1 MLRRNSIKIISLDYV
16 ISHMTN
22 VTLSVPPELAK
33 KMKKHPEVRWSEVAR
48 QAIADH
54 LEFLDLLNKA
64 TDPLIKEKE
73 FAELAVKIQ
82 HKRRKSTWRSYLKG

>member
-1 MLRRNSIKIISLDYV
+1 
-16 ISHMTN
+16 MTN

-48 QAIADH
+48 QAITDH

-64 TDPLIKEKE
+64 TDPTTNEEE
-73 FAELAVKIQ
+73 FAKMAVKIQ
-82 HKRRKSTWRSYLKG
+82 HKRRKHLWRDYLKD

>member
-1 MLRRNSIKIISLDYV
+1 
-16 ISHMTN
+16 MTN

-54 LEFLDLLNKA
+54 LEFLELLDKA
-64 TDPLIKEKE
+64 TDPTVKEGE
-73 FAELAVKIQ
+73 FAKLAVKIQ
-82 HKRRKSTWRSYLKG
+82 HKRRKPVWRK

>member
-1 MLRRNSIKIISLDYV
+1 MP
-16 ISHMTN
+16 N

-64 TDPLIKEKE
+64 TDTSIKEKE

-82 HKRRKSTWRSYLKG
+82 HKRRKSSWRNYLKS

>member
-1 MLRRNSIKIISLDYV
+1 
-16 ISHMTN
+16 MTN

-64 TDPLIKEKE
+64 TDPSIKEEE
-73 FAELAVKIQ
+73 FAKLAVKIQ
-82 HKRRKSTWRSYLKG
+82 HKRRKPLWRAYLKS